1 MKTKENLLQHLILDS
16 CRTVSIKYKEHLII
30 WEDGLYFLGAL
41 KGTLIY
47 FSFYAPAWDVC
58 GNCRS
63 L

>member
-1 MKTKENLLQHLILDS
+1 MKKKENLLQHLILYS
-16 CRTVSIKYKEHLII
+16 CRTVSIKYKAHFII

-41 KGTLIY
+41 KGTFIS

-58 GNCRS
+58 GNCRI